1 MLPVPLVAAAFC
13 CSVTGIVHTANGSPV
28 ANARVEVSG
37 EATARTDSDAS
48 GKFAL
53 TAPPGPRRL
62 TIVSAGFGA
71 TTIGR
76 LDIHEGTQ
84 LDVTLTPLRADELRT
99 IGSVRVDGRLALA
112 RGEVPSQTISRAD
125 MEAEGAARVLDA
137 LSQIPSAT
145 MARPLGGNASATAV
159 LSLRG
164 PDPSE
169 TLVTL
174 DGQVLNNTNT
184 GDFDFSQIPVV
195 PFAGIDVSE
204 GLGPADNVG
213 ANTIGGVVNM
223 RTLAP
228 TRDPHQ
234 FFELS
239 YGSFGSATLGL
250 NETGERGR
258 LGFALALQDYHSQ
271 GYVHDYLAAVP
282 DASGTPQSVL
292 LGSSI
297 SAASALANFTWTF
310 TQRADLRIRY
320 LTLANSRDESAAQ
333 NAPLDATQQFP
344 DGAFSGPGPAQAT
357 QGLRALLVTGRAPL
371 GSGSL
376 QGSYSASGVTSN
388 FEGGFSPSP
397 YDLFNND
404 RIATETLAWQRSTPT
419 FNLSIGGYARTETLD
434 EAAVFSGSAQREQS
448 TALNARA
455 GIVGGP
461 RLRLELS
468 AYDTHYS
475 TFGTSIDGRFGM
487 TYDLDGRSVAR
498 FSVGT
503 GFRAPLLAEVYQTP
517 LSVLVA
523 GLPGSVDAH
532 CVAINGNPNER
543 PEHVT
548 AYELG
553 YGRQIGGATTIDA
566 SLYRTNLRDP
576 IEFFYPLGTTC
587 PTDSKGNPIPTVAGQ
602 SIPINIGNVV
612 YQGGALRLTRRIGDL
627 FLRVEYG
634 LNVAYPVTLPASV
647 ANPTSGANLVAGQ
660 QFESIPIQTG
670 TLGVHYVHGDWHSDL
685 QTTYKGKNNELND
698 GPYAIVNGAI
708 GRTVGAVDY
717 ALSFRNLTNAETG
730 RFTLLGRGL
739 PYPVP
744 LSPQFPNGYLPT
756 DRRSLE
762 PASVNFIVTLRR

>member
-1 MLPVPLVAAAFC
+1 MLPSSLVAAAAFC
-13 CSVTGIVHTANGSPV
+13 CAVSGIVHTPNGTPV
-28 ANARVEVSG
+28 ANARVDVAGAVNAE
-37 EATARTDSDAS
+37 SDAS
-48 GKFAL
+48 GRFSL
-53 TAPPGPRRL
+53 TAPPGSRRV
-62 TIVSAGFGA
+62 TIAAPGFGA
-71 TTIGR
+71 TMIDSI
-76 LDIHEGTQ
+76 DIHEGTQ

-112 RGEVPSQTISRAD
+112 RGEVPSQTISRTD
-125 MEAEGAARVLDA
+125 MEAEGAVRVLDA

-145 MARPLGGNASATAV
+145 IARPVGGNASATAV

-169 TLVTL
+169 TLVTF

-195 PFAGIDVSE
+195 SFAGVDVSE

-213 ANTIGGVVNM
+213 ANTIGGVINM
-223 RTLAP
+223 RTLSP
-228 TRDPHQ
+228 TRDQHQ
-234 FFELS
+234 LFQLS
-239 YGSFGSATLGL
+239 YGSFGTATLGL

-258 LGFALALQDYHSQ
+258 LGYALALQDYHSQ
-271 GYVHDYLAAVP
+271 GYVHDYLGAVP

-297 SAASALANFTWTF
+297 SAVSALANFTWTF
-310 TQRADLRIRY
+310 TQRADLRVRY
-320 LTLANSRDESAAQ
+320 LTLANSRDESAAED
-333 NAPLDATQQFP
+333 APLDATQEFP
-344 DGAFSGPGPAQAT
+344 GGAFSGPGPARAT
-357 QGLRALLVTGRAPL
+357 QGLRALLVTGRVPL

-376 QGSYSASGVTSN
+376 QGSYSTSGVTSN
-388 FEGGFSPSP
+388 FAGGFSPSP

-404 RIATETLAWQRSTPT
+404 RIGTETLAWQRSTPT
-419 FNLSIGGYARTETLD
+419 FDLSIGGYTRTETLD
-434 EAAVFSGSAQREQS
+434 EAAVFAGTAQREQS
-448 TALNARA
+448 NALNARA
-455 GIVGGP
+455 GIVAGP

-503 GFRAPLLAEVYQTP
+503 GFRAPLLAELYATP
-517 LSVLVA
+517 LSALVA
-523 GLPGSVDAH
+523 GLPGSVDAN
-532 CVAINGNPNER
+532 CVAINGNPNEH

-553 YGRQIGGATTIDA
+553 YGRQIGSATTIDA

-587 PTDSKGNPIPTVAGQ
+587 PTDSRGNPIPTVAGQ

-612 YQGGALRLTRRIGDL
+612 YQGGALRLTRRVGDF
-627 FLRVEYG
+627 FLRGEYG
-634 LNVAYPVTLPASV
+634 LNVAYPVTLPTSV
-647 ANPTSGANLVAGQ
+647 SNPTSGANLVAGQ
-660 QFESIPIQTG
+660 QFESIPVQTG
-670 TLGVHYVHGDWHSDL
+670 TLGVRYVHGGWHSDL
-685 QTTYKGKNNELND
+685 ETTYKGKNNELND
-698 GPYAIVNGAI
+698 GPYAIVNGAV
-708 GRTVGAVDY
+708 GRTVGALDY
-717 ALSFRNLTNAETG
+717 ALSFRNVTNAEPG

-744 LSPQFPNGYLPT
+744 VSLQFPNGYLPT